1 MQVTIIIEEK
11 DFQNTARMSALR
23 ALFGAEGGTTTSV
36 SSVGKTPAVLQLEPM
51 ESKATSVGKSTAEVE
66 PAPMEW
72 NAAAVAQPVPQQS
85 NEQSSINPTHDSTG
99 MPWDGRIHSPNR
111 TINADGTWR
120 KKKGL
125 DPATL
130 AAVEAELKQS
140 PATVEQQAV
149 NDTAASLF
157 GLPIRDQPVHMS
169 GTFDGVKTYPTQMT
183 AEQAQDAMFGHLNQP
198 QVQAPTTFPDLMK
211 VVSAAVNAGKID
223 PVYIGRLTEKL
234 GLASLA
240 DLVTN
245 PVKIPAA
252 YKMMRDDGKV

>member
-1 MQVTIIIEEK
+1 MQVTVIIEEK
-11 DFQNTARMSALR
+11 DFQNAARMSALR
-23 ALFGAEGGTTTSV
+23 ALFGAKDGTIDAV
-36 SSVGKTPAVLQLEPM
+36 SSVSNVNTPTVLELEPI
-51 ESKATSVGKSTAEVE
+51 ESRSEVSE
-66 PAPMEW
+66 VVVDQA
-72 NAAAVAQPVPQQS
+72 
-85 NEQSSINPTHDSTG
+85 INPTHDSTG
-99 MPWDGRIHSPNR
+99 MQWDGRIHSPNR

-157 GLPIRDQPVHMS
+157 GLPMREPQV
-169 GTFDGVKTYPTQMT
+169 QMT
-183 AEQAQDAMFGHLNQP
+183 ASQAEAAMFGSANKP
-198 QVQAPTTFPDLMK
+198 QSPTTFPDLMK
-211 VVSAAVNAGKID
+211 VVSAAVSAGKID
-223 PVYIGRLTEKL
+223 PVYIGQLTEKL

-245 PVKIPAA
+245 PAKIPAA
-252 YKMMRDDGKV
+252 YNMMQADGKV